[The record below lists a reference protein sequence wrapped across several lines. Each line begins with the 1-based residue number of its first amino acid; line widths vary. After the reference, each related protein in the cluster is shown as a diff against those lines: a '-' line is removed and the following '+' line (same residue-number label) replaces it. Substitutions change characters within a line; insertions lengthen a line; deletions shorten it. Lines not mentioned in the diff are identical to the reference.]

1 MGQASSS
8 FIWNTKKNITMELL
22 TPGTGLIIWQ
32 TFVFLLLVLLLSRFA
47 WKPILSS
54 LKEREESIKNAL
66 ETAEQARAEM
76 ARIQADNEKLFKEA
90 REERDKLLKEAREA
104 SNRMKEEAQLDAKKA
119 ADKII
124 DDARAAIQIEKQ
136 AALKDVR
143 VQVHVSLQIAERL
156 MKKNLSSDRK

>member
-1 MGQASSS
+1 
-8 FIWNTKKNITMELL
+8 MELL

-32 TFVFLLLVLLLSRFA
+32 TFVFLLLVLLLARFA

-76 ARIQADNEKLFKEA
+76 ARIQSDNEKLFKEA
-90 REERDKLLKEAREA
+90 REERDKILKEAREA
-104 SNRMKEEAQLDAKKA
+104 SNRMKDEAQADAKKA

-124 DDARAAIQIEKQ
+124 DDARAAIQVEKQ

-143 VQVHVSLQIAERL
+143 VQVAMFSLQVAEQL
-156 MKKNLSSDRK
+156 MKKNLSSDKAQKELVEGFIKELKLN

>member
-1 MGQASSS
+1 
-8 FIWNTKKNITMELL
+8 MELL

-32 TFVFLLLVLLLSRFA
+32 TFVFLLLVLLLARFA

-76 ARIQADNEKLFKEA
+76 ARIQSDNEKLFKEA
-90 REERDKLLKEAREA
+90 REERDKILKEAREV
-104 SNRMKEEAQLDAKKA
+104 SNRMRDEAQADAKKA

-143 VQVHVSLQIAERL
+143 VQVAMFSLQIAEQL
-156 MKKNLSSDRK
+156 MKKNLSSDKAQKELVDGFIKELKLN

>member
-1 MGQASSS
+1 
-8 FIWNTKKNITMELL
+8 MELL

-32 TFVFLLLVLLLSRFA
+32 AFVFLLLVLLLARFA
-47 WKPILSS
+47 WKPILGS

-66 ETAEQARAEM
+66 ETAERARAEM

-90 REERDKLLKEAREA
+90 REERDKILKEAREA
-104 SNRMKEEAQLDAKKA
+104 SNRMKDDAQAEAKKA

-124 DDARAAIQIEKQ
+124 DDARAAIQVEKQ

-143 VQVHVSLQIAERL
+143 VQVAMFSLQVAEQL
-156 MKKNLSSDRK
+156 MKKNLSSDKAQKELVEGFIKELKLN

>member
-1 MGQASSS
+1 
-8 FIWNTKKNITMELL
+8 MELL

-32 TFVFLLLVLLLSRFA
+32 TFVFLLLVLLLARFA

-76 ARIQADNEKLFKEA
+76 ARIQSDNEKLFKEA
-90 REERDKLLKEAREA
+90 REERDKILKEAREV
-104 SNRMKEEAQLDAKKA
+104 SNRMRDEAQADAKKA

-124 DDARAAIQIEKQ
+124 NDGRAAIQIEKQ

-143 VQVHVSLQIAERL
+143 VQVAMFSLQIAEQL
-156 MKKNLSSDRK
+156 MKKNLSSDKAQKELVDGFIKELKLN

>member
-1 MGQASSS
+1 
-8 FIWNTKKNITMELL
+8 MELL

-32 TFVFLLLVLLLSRFA
+32 TFVFLLLVLLLARFA

-76 ARIQADNEKLFKEA
+76 ARIQSDNEKLFKEA
-90 REERDKLLKEAREA
+90 REERDKILKEAREV
-104 SNRMKEEAQLDAKKA
+104 SNRMRDEAQADAKKA

-143 VQVHVSLQIAERL
+143 VQVAMFSLQIAEQL
-156 MKKNLSSDRK
+156 MKKNLSSDKAQKELVEGFIKELKLN

>member
-1 MGQASSS
+1 
-8 FIWNTKKNITMELL
+8 MELL

-32 TFVFLLLVLLLSRFA
+32 AFVFLLLVLLLARFA
-47 WKPILSS
+47 WKPILGS

-66 ETAEQARAEM
+66 ETAERARAEM

-90 REERDKLLKEAREA
+90 REERDKILKEAREI
-104 SNRMKEEAQLDAKKA
+104 SSRIKDDAQADAKKA

-143 VQVHVSLQIAERL
+143 VQVAMFSLQIAEQL
-156 MKKNLSSDRK
+156 MKKNLSSDKAQKELVDGFIKELKLN